1 VASLDA
7 DAEVSA
13 GWITMDEKAMDMAKI
28 EAETVSLTA
37 VREPSATPAESP
49 SAATAAVQ
57 EADGL
62 ASAVAGD
69 GGYTAANIEV
79 LKNAAHV
86 RANPGMYIGDVG
98 PRGLHHL
105 VYELVHNSVDEAM
118 AGYCRNIHIK
128 LGVDGSVT
136 VADDGRGIPVGM
148 HPTEGRNTLELVMCE
163 VGAGGKFKKDVYAMS
178 AGLHGIGV
186 KAVNALSEW
195 LEVEVRRE
203 GKVFQQD
210 YERGLPVSEVREI
223 GVSKRTGTRITFK
236 PDPEIFGEL
245 SFDFETL
252 SSRLRELAFLNKG
265 LTIKLTDER
274 DGREEVYRYDGGIV
288 EFVEWLNRGEA
299 TLHKPIYIH
308 EVREGVWVEIAFQYT
323 QGEDERVH
331 SYVNNV
337 HTPLG
342 GTHLTG
348 FRAALTRTV
357 NFYAGREGLVKEG
370 LNLTGEDFR
379 EGLTA
384 IVSVRVA
391 HPQFES
397 QTKVRL
403 NNPEVEGIVTSVV
416 NEHLSRFLEENPQ
429 VAKRIVQRVALT
441 AEAREAAARAR
452 KQLKERKNILNSNG
466 LPGKLMDCTSKDRDE
481 CELFLVEGD
490 SAGGSADG
498 GRDRVFQAILPLRG
512 KILNVEKARIEK
524 MLAND
529 EICSIIAAV
538 GTDIGE
544 DQDVS
549 KRNYERIII
558 LTDADV
564 DGSHIRTLLLTFF
577 YRQMPRLIAEGHVY
591 LAQPPLYKI
600 TEKNQVRYVQTQ
612 EEMNRELLA
621 RGLKGA
627 TLRQVEP
634 ARGFEGETLRQLVE
648 VLSQLEEAM
657 RILERRGFSLP
668 SLLSKAQAQERGWQL
683 PQFRVLIGTHEH
695 WFYNAAEVEAFV
707 QAEKA
712 RRGQEFEVAD
722 DAVSADHH
730 ETIEVQELHEVKA
743 LARNLEKLRQLGL
756 EPDCLL
762 PPKSVAGQEPPPRFF
777 LDSDGRSQPLLH
789 LRELPALIRQLGEK
803 GRTITRFK
811 GLGEM
816 NPEELWETTLDPA
829 RRTLLKVQL
838 SDAMKADEM
847 FRILMGDQV
856 EPRRE
861 FIEKHALEVRNL
873 DI

>member
-1 VASLDA
+1 M
-7 DAEVSA
+7 E
-13 GWITMDEKAMDMAKI
+13 EKL
-28 EAETVSLTA
+28 VQLTEDQVPEQA
-37 VREPSATPAESP
+37 TGHESVPPTGSGPEPAP
-49 SAATAAVQ
+49 S
-57 EADGL
+57 
-62 ASAVAGD
+62 AGD
-69 GGYTAANIEV
+69 GSYTVANIEV

-118 AGYCRNIHIK
+118 AGYCKNIHVKI
-128 LGVDGSVT
+128 GVDGSVS
-136 VADDGRGIPVGM
+136 VSDDGRGIPVGV

-195 LEVEVRRE
+195 LEVEVRRD
-203 GKVFQQD
+203 GKVYQQD

-223 GVSKRTGTRITFK
+223 GLAKRTGTRITFK
-236 PDPEIFGEL
+236 PDPEIFHDL
-245 SFDFETL
+245 TFDFETL
-252 SSRLRELAFLNKG
+252 ASRLRELAFLNKG

-274 DGREEVYRYDGGIV
+274 DGREETYHYDGGIV
-288 EFVEWLNRGEA
+288 EFVEWLNRGES

-308 EVREGVWVEIAFQYT
+308 EVRDGVWVEIAFQYT

-370 LNLTGEDFR
+370 LSLTGEDFR

-384 IVSVRVA
+384 IVSVRVS

-403 NNPEVEGIVTSVV
+403 NNPEVEGIVTSVT
-416 NEHLSRFLEENPQ
+416 NEHLSRFLEEHPQ
-429 VAKRIVQRVALT
+429 VAKKIVQRVALT

-466 LPGKLMDCTSKDRDE
+466 LPGKLMDCTSKNRDE

-512 KILNVEKARIEK
+512 KILNVEKARLEK
-524 MLAND
+524 MLSND
-529 EICSIIAAV
+529 EICNIIAAV

-612 EEMNRELLA
+612 EEMNRELLT
-621 RGLKGA
+621 RGLRGA
-627 TLRQVEP
+627 RLRQLELERV
-634 ARGFEGETLRQLVE
+634 FEGEQLRHLVE
-648 VLSQLEEAM
+648 VLAHLEEAM
-657 RILERRGFSLP
+657 RILERRGFSL
-668 SLLSKAQAQERGWQL
+668 SVLLSKAQQTERGWQV
-683 PQFRVLIGTHEH
+683 PQFRVVIGTQEY
-695 WFYNAAEVEAFV
+695 WFVNAAEMDAFV
-707 QAEKA
+707 RAEKA
-712 RRGQEFEVAD
+712 RRGAELEVAD
-722 DAVSADHH
+722 EVASNGQHD
-730 ETIEVQELHEVKA
+730 TIEVQELHEVKA
-743 LARNLEKLRQLGL
+743 LTRNLEKLRQLGL
-756 EPDCLL
+756 DVDCLM
-762 PPKSVAGQEPPPRFF
+762 PPKSIAGQEPPPRF
-777 LDSDGRSQPLLH
+777 LLESDAKTHPLLH

-847 FRILMGDQV
+847 FRVLMGEHV

-873 DI
+873 DV

>member
-1 VASLDA
+1 
-7 DAEVSA
+7 
-13 GWITMDEKAMDMAKI
+13 MDEKRDVTADQTLTEGVSTAQAA
-28 EAETVSLTA
+28 EAVA
-37 VREPSATPAESP
+37 VASGGYRD
-49 SAATAAVQ
+49 SAAVSDGTSLATAS
-57 EADGL
+57 DGD
-62 ASAVAGD
+62 A
-69 GGYTAANIEV
+69 YTVANIQV

-118 AGYCRNIHIK
+118 AGHCKNIHVKI
-128 LGVDGSVT
+128 GVDGSVT

-195 LEVEVRRE
+195 LEVEVRRD
-203 GKVFQQD
+203 GKTYLQD
-210 YERGLPVSEVREI
+210 YERGVPVSEVREI
-223 GVSKRTGTRITFK
+223 GASKRTGTRITFK

-245 SFDFETL
+245 TFDFETL
-252 SSRLRELAFLNKG
+252 ASRLRELAFLNKG
-265 LTIKLTDER
+265 LAIKLTDER
-274 DGREEVYRYDGGIV
+274 DGREESYCYEGGIV
-288 EFVEWLNRGEA
+288 EFVEWLNRGE
-299 TLHKPIYIH
+299 TILHKPIYIH
-308 EVREGVWVEIAFQYT
+308 EVREGVWVEVAFQYT

-348 FRAALTRTV
+348 FRSALTRTV
-357 NFYAGREGLVKEG
+357 NFYASRQGLVKEG

-416 NEHLSRFLEENPQ
+416 NEHLSRYLEENPQ
-429 VAKRIVQRVALT
+429 AAKKIVQRVALT
-441 AEAREAAARAR
+441 AEAREAASRAR

-498 GRDRVFQAILPLRG
+498 GRDRLFQAILPLRG

-524 MLAND
+524 MLSND

-600 TEKNQVRYVQTQ
+600 TEKNRVRYVQSQ
-612 EEMNRELLA
+612 EEMNRELLS

-627 TLRQVEP
+627 RLRQVEP
-634 ARGFEGETLRQLVE
+634 ERVFEGERLQQLVE
-648 VLSQLEEAM
+648 ILAQLEEAM

-668 SLLSKAQAQERGWQL
+668 ALLNKARVTDRGWQL
-683 PQFRVLIGTHEH
+683 PQFRVVIGTQEF
-695 WFYNAAEVEAFV
+695 WFTSAAEMDAFV
-707 QAEKA
+707 RAERT
-712 RRGQEFEVAD
+712 RRGEALEVAD
-722 DAVSADHH
+722 ETAPNEQH
-730 ETIEVQELHEVKA
+730 ETIEVQELHEVKG

-756 EPDCLL
+756 DADCLI

-777 LDSDGRSQPLLH
+777 LDSESKTHPLLH
-789 LRELPALIRQLGEK
+789 LRDLPALIRQLGEK

-816 NPEELWETTLDPA
+816 NPEELWETTLDPT
-829 RRTLLKVQL
+829 RRTLLRVQL

-873 DI
+873 DV

>member
-1 VASLDA
+1 
-7 DAEVSA
+7 
-13 GWITMDEKAMDMAKI
+13 MDEKRMRLDDS
-28 EAETVSLTA
+28 ETL
-37 VREPSATPAESP
+37 
-49 SAATAAVQ
+49 AVQ
-57 EADGL
+57 ERAASASVQDATLDSERSAGSAGVAEHADGQEQ
-62 ASAVAGD
+62 VHAGD
-69 GGYTAANIEV
+69 GGYTAANIQV

-118 AGYCRNIHIK
+118 AGYCKNIHVKI
-128 LGVDGSVT
+128 GVDGSVT

-195 LEVEVRRE
+195 LEVEVRRD

-210 YERGLPVSEVREI
+210 YERGVPVSEVREI
-223 GVSKRTGTRITFK
+223 GVSRRTGTRITFK
-236 PDPEIFGEL
+236 PDPEIFGQL
-245 SFDFETL
+245 SVDFETL
-252 SSRLRELAFLNKG
+252 ASRLRELAFLNKG

-288 EFVEWLNRGEA
+288 EFVEWLNRGET

-308 EVREGVWVEIAFQYT
+308 EVREGVWVEVAFQYT
-323 QGEDERVH
+323 SGEEERVH

-348 FRAALTRTV
+348 FRSALTRTV
-357 NFYAGREGLVKEG
+357 NFYAGRENLLKEG
-370 LNLTGEDFR
+370 LSLTGEDFR

-429 VAKRIVQRVALT
+429 VAKKIVQRVALT

-524 MLAND
+524 MLSND

-577 YRQMPRLIAEGHVY
+577 YRQMPRLVAEGHVY

-600 TEKNQVRYVQTQ
+600 TERNQVRYVQTQ
-612 EEMNRELLA
+612 EEMNRDLLE

-627 TLRQVEP
+627 RLRQLDPPRV
-634 ARGFEGETLRQLVE
+634 FEGESLRQLVE
-648 VLSQLEEAM
+648 VLGQLEEAM

-668 SLLSKAQAQERGWQL
+668 ALLERAQKTEAGYLL
-683 PQFRVLIGTHEH
+683 PQFRVVVGTQEH
-695 WFYNAAEVEAFV
+695 WFYTPAEVEAFV
-707 QAEKA
+707 RAEKD
-712 RRGQEFEVAD
+712 RRGQELEVAD
-722 DAVSADHH
+722 DLPSGGQEA
-730 ETIEVQELHEVKA
+730 IEVQELHEVKP
-743 LARNLEKLRQLGL
+743 LARNLEKLRQLSL
-756 EPDCLL
+756 DADCLV

-777 LDSDGRSQPLLH
+777 LDTDSRSEPLLH
-789 LRELPALIRQLGEK
+789 LRDLPARIRQLGEK

-873 DI
+873 DV